1 MKVLL
6 TEEQLVRL
14 VEKLRELIQDK
25 EINPKDFILINKN
38 RNGIK

>member
-1 MKVLL
+1 MRIILKRD
-6 TEEQLVRL
+6 QFVRL
-14 VEKLRELIQDK
+14 IEKLRELIQDK